1 VFGIMQTKL
10 VKEDIISMEVYRNA
24 TNDIDY
30 GN

>member
-1 VFGIMQTKL
+1 MRTKL
-10 VKEDIISMEVYRNA
+10 VKVDIISMEVYRNA